1 MATARLPQSLAALVA
16 ALVCMHANMAAT
28 RVAATLWLLQNG
40 YAEIWVG
47 ALLGLFGLGPLLLAL
62 WAGRQADRHGLQR
75 PLRAGMGLG
84 VLGAAAAWI
93 HPNLATLAVAALA
106 CGGGLAVAIV
116 AIQRE
121 AGHLAGEGGN
131 LRRVF
136 SWVAL
141 GPGLSNAAVPPLVGL
156 LIDHAGYGWAFA
168 LALVMPVWA
177 WLLTRNLPAR
187 APTVASEPPPPAWSL
202 LANPLLRRLL
212 LVNLALSSCWD
223 AHALVAPVLGHARG
237 YSAAA
242 IGLIL
247 GSFAVAATL
256 VRLVIARW
264 AERLSERAAL
274 RTAMLVAAAGAL
286 AYAALPGV
294 AGLAAGAAVLGLALG
309 SVQPMI
315 LSLLHQVTPA
325 ARHGQAL
332 GLRMLMVNATT
343 LFMPLLF
350 GWLAA
355 QVAPGAPLW
364 LMAAVVLAGRT
375 MVPHEHPPSA
385 TR

>member
-1 MATARLPQSLAALVA
+1 MSAARSPLVPLVA

-28 RVAATLWLLQNG
+28 RVAATLWLLQRG

-62 WAGRQADRHGLQR
+62 WAGRQADRHGLRR
-75 PLRAGMGLG
+75 PLHLAMGLG
-84 VLGAAAAWI
+84 AAGAAAA
-93 HPNLATLAVAALA
+93 LAYPHLLTLALAALA
-106 CGGGLAVAIV
+106 CGGALAVAMV

-121 AGHLAGEGGN
+121 AGHLASQGGD

-141 GPGLSNAAVPPLVGL
+141 GPGLSNAVVPPVVGL
-156 LIDHAGYGWAFA
+156 LIDHAGFGWAFA
-168 LALVMPVWA
+168 LALAMPLLA
-177 WLLTRNLPAR
+177 WLLTRHLPGLPV
-187 APTVASEPPPPAWSL
+187 APASEPPPPAWSL
-202 LANPLLRRLL
+202 LDNLLLRRLL

-223 AHALVAPVLGHARG
+223 AHSLVAPVLGHARG
-237 YSAAA
+237 YSASA

-264 AERLSERAAL
+264 AERLPERAAL
-274 RTAMLVAAAGAL
+274 RGAMLVAAGGAL
-286 AYAALPGV
+286 AYTALPGV

-332 GLRMLMVNATT
+332 GLRMVMVNATT
-343 LFMPLLF
+343 LVMPLLF

-375 MVPHEHPPSA
+375 MVPHEHAPSA